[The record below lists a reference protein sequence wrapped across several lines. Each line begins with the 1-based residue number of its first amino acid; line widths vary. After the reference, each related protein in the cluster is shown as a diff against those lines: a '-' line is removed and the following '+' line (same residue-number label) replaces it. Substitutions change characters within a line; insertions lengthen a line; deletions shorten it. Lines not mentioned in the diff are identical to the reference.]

1 VNKTIRFITDAATTE
16 TTQLRKRDEY
26 SIYHGGVVRGLE
38 ELSIMI
44 RMARDA
50 QYKLSVDEL
59 RATGPILA
67 TLADSVAD
75 DTETV
80 RLDAYRSED
89 HRFTYERIGNMV
101 RQVLAAATLLIET
114 QARIEAPDFTS
125 LCTLI
130 EFPIQTALCDAQ
142 STFNQLHEEESGDE

>member
-1 VNKTIRFITDAATTE
+1 MNKTIRFITDAATTE
-16 TTQLRKRDEY
+16 ITQLHKRDEY
-26 SIYHGGVVRGLE
+26 SIYHGGVVHGLE
-38 ELSIMI
+38 ELSVVI
-44 RMARDA
+44 RMARDV

-59 RATGPILA
+59 RATGRVLA

-75 DTETV
+75 DAETA
-80 RLDAYRSED
+80 RLDASLSDD
-89 HRFTYERIGNMV
+89 HRFTYERIGNMAK
-101 RQVLAAATLLIET
+101 QVLAAATLLKET
-114 QARIEAPDFTS
+114 QTRMEAPDFTS